1 MLDEHVELLE
11 RVVIEQKL
19 DALARG
25 QLALGVL
32 GRDALLSAAQPGAVA
47 AGVKAGEDVFHGLS
61 GFVRKNVSIAH
72 SMATA
77 AP

>member
-32 GRDALLSAAQPGAVA
+32 GRDALLAAAQSGAVA
-47 AGVKAGEDVFHGLS
+47 AGVKAGEDVFHWCACFAPTRRGEVAL
-61 GFVRKNVSIAH
+61 AWQ
-72 SMATA
+72 A
-77 AP
+77 AS